1 MGVDPGLV
9 ATGFGVLEVGP
20 GGVTVCDAGVI
31 STTTGQ
37 PLEARLNA
45 LHRAVHR
52 IIELQSPG
60 LLVVEDLYTEYKF
73 PRTAI
78 LMGHARGV
86 IYLAARQ
93 LGVSVLAL
101 APSEVKRAMT
111 GNGAAGKGQ
120 MQRAV
125 QTVLGLKELPRPSH
139 VADAL
144 GLAATGM
151 ARITGRVPGP
161 AGGGPDHWPPALP
174 LRRTTRNGPRTPPTP
189 AHPVADHRP
198 TVIAS
203 LRGKLRRK
211 LEDRV
216 VVEAAGVGY
225 EVFVPP
231 VTQQELVHAKAG
243 DGDAADEVA
252 LEIHYHATQNQP
264 RPVLIGFTSE
274 LDREFFEKLITV
286 KDVGPMVAARS
297 LAAPV
302 GEIAAAI
309 ARQDEGYLRRLPGIG
324 PQKAKNIVAQLQAKV
339 AKFALARGEA
349 TSPEPAAAVA
359 PDEEAL
365 RGMVFDILVKQ
376 LGYRPSEAAPIIGAA
391 LARRP
396 GVTTPE
402 ELLDEIY
409 RGGRKA

>member
-1 MGVDPGLV
+1 
-9 ATGFGVLEVGP
+9 
-20 GGVTVCDAGVI
+20 
-31 STTTGQ
+31 
-37 PLEARLNA
+37 
-45 LHRAVHR
+45 
-52 IIELQSPG
+52 
-60 LLVVEDLYTEYKF
+60 
-73 PRTAI
+73 
-78 LMGHARGV
+78 
-86 IYLAARQ
+86 
-93 LGVSVLAL
+93 
-101 APSEVKRAMT
+101 
-111 GNGAAGKGQ
+111 
-120 MQRAV
+120 
-125 QTVLGLKELPRPSH
+125 
-139 VADAL
+139 
-144 GLAATGM
+144 
-151 ARITGRVPGP
+151 
-161 AGGGPDHWPPALP
+161 
-174 LRRTTRNGPRTPPTP
+174 
-189 AHPVADHRP
+189 
-198 TVIAS
+198 VIAS

-339 AKFALARGEA
+339 AKFALAREGE
-349 TSPEPAAAVA
+349 PGAAPSTGSSA
-359 PDEEAL
+359 PPDADGL
-365 RGMVFDILVKQ
+365 REVVWEVLTKQ
-376 LGYRPSEAAPIIGAA
+376 LGHRPSEASQLVTDA
-391 LARRP
+391 LRRRP
-396 GVTTPE
+396 TIATPE
-402 ELLDEIY
+402 ELFDEIY
-409 RGGRKA
+409 RGQAAAKART